1 MTRHTR
7 HLAVRALAAIAL
19 LTLMVASTASAQG
32 FYRQPK
38 VETPSGDRPDLIKD
52 VDFAQQL
59 DAQLPLDATF
69 RDENGRTIPL
79 GEYFHH
85 DKPIVLALAYYECPM
100 LCTQVLNSMVTSLK
114 VLRYTA
120 GRDFDVVVISFNPKE
135 GAALA
140 KAKKQAYVD
149 DYGRPGS
156 DNGFHFLT
164 GDPDSIERVTNAV
177 GFKYKYDP
185 RIAQYAH
192 AAGITVIT
200 PEGRVSRY
208 FYGIEFAPRDVQFG
222 LIDASKLKIGTLA
235 EKVTFLC
242 YHYDPAT
249 GKYGLVVTRLI
260 QAGGAL
266 TMAAMGTF
274 WFVMLRRERRKA
286 YVS

>member
-1 MTRHTR
+1 MTRTVR
-7 HLAVRALAAIAL
+7 HLIAIAL
-19 LTLMVASTASAQG
+19 LLTLTPARSAFAQG
-32 FYRQPK
+32 FYSQPEGK
-38 VETPSGDRPDLIKD
+38 TPSSERPDVIKD
-52 VDFAQQL
+52 VDFEQRL

-69 RDENGRTIPL
+69 RDENGRTVPL

-85 DKPIVLALAYYECPM
+85 DKPIVLALVYYECPM
-100 LCTQVLNSMVTSLK
+100 LCTQVLNGMITSLK
-114 VLRYTA
+114 VLRPNA
-120 GRDFDVVVISFNPKE
+120 GRDFDVVAISFNPKE
-135 GAALA
+135 GPQLA
-140 KAKKQAYVD
+140 HDKKRAYVES
-149 DYGRPGS
+149 YGRPGT
-156 DNGFHFLT
+156 DAGFHFLT
-164 GDPDSIERVTNAV
+164 GDAASIERVTNAV

-185 RIAQYAH
+185 KILQYAH
-192 AAGITVIT
+192 AAGLTLLT

-222 LIDASKLKIGTLA
+222 LMDASKLKIGTLT

-266 TMAAMGTF
+266 TIAAMGAF

>member
-1 MTRHTR
+1 MTGTMRQLIRT
-7 HLAVRALAAIAL
+7 ASAIAIAL
-19 LTLMVASTASAQG
+19 TLTSAAPASAQG

-52 VDFAQQL
+52 VDFSQQL
-59 DAQLPLDATF
+59 GAQLPLDATF
-69 RDENGRTIPL
+69 RDENGRTLPL
-79 GEYFHH
+79 GDYFHH

-149 DYGRPGS
+149 DYGRPGT
-156 DNGFHFLT
+156 DAGFHFLT
-164 GDPDSIERVTNAV
+164 GDAESIERVTNAV

-185 RIAQYAH
+185 RIQQYAH

-200 PEGRVSRY
+200 PEGKVSRY

-222 LIDASKLKIGTLA
+222 LIDASKMKIGTLA

-266 TMAAMGTF
+266 TIAAMGAF